1 MPGSPRP
8 AALFAAVSL
17 VAFSTPGCDFVGER
31 QADTAFPRVVELK
44 NASQDRIDLT
54 ALSSTPDA
62 KATFFL
68 MGKPLFP
75 GTTRSWRIRIDAY
88 DDIRSGRFILDGA
101 CGDIAR
107 WAMDGKAPK
116 LQIVEQEE
124 YGEVVVAVPVCGG

>member
-17 VAFSTPGCDFVGER
+17 IAFATPGCDFVGER

-62 KATFFL
+62 KA
-68 MGKPLFP
+68 
-75 GTTRSWRIRIDAY
+75 
-88 DDIRSGRFILDGA
+88 
-101 CGDIAR
+101 
-107 WAMDGKAPK
+107 PK

-124 YGEVVVAVPVCGG
+124 YGEVVVAVPACGG